1 MSSIAANK
9 LSKANTKFKITN
21 IFTSFIITKILNT
34 PINKIL
40 ANADVFIR
48 TKGSEI
54 RNKEYDDLLTYMNNK
69 SLTNGEKVVYITE
82 FRNNKAKI
90 ENLKARINKYVVN
103 KRSQKRSSERVEL
116 INFLKKQ
123 KLGDKNITSLV
134 DNFDNTNANVNS
146 LKKRATT
153 LNAKRKAEQFAIDE
167 GEFLNYLD
175 RLTHLTADNK
185 VEITDKL
192 NGYFTNWNTIKRSAT
207 NQDQSRLRLETR

>member
-1 MSSIAANK
+1 MANLMLKGRIEEKRIKDKNALK
-9 LSKANTKFKITN
+9 LRLSEMGLNNNNKNQFLSN
-21 IFTSFIITKILNT
+21 FNLNT

-69 SLTNGEKVVYITE
+69 RLTNGEKVVYITE

-146 LKKRATT
+146 
-153 LNAKRKAEQFAIDE
+153 
-167 GEFLNYLD
+167 
-175 RLTHLTADNK
+175 
-185 VEITDKL
+185 
-192 NGYFTNWNTIKRSAT
+192 
-207 NQDQSRLRLETR
+207 